1 MNNSSNIIRET
12 VNGYSLLS
20 AEDILMSSRK
30 IFLTQEVNPDSCD
43 ALLKNLMALNE
54 ENSEAEITLYIN
66 SPGGCVHS
74 GLAVF
79 DYIRFMKA
87 PLRTVC
93 VGTCA
98 SMGAILFL
106 AGDKREIA
114 PHGRIMIHDPS
125 YGSADIG
132 GKKPHEIQK
141 QVDKLMETKEALAQ
155 IISNITGK
163 PLEEIYE
170 LTKED
175 TFFNAKEACEY
186 GLATSVI
193 GEEPST
199 KPNRKRGKS
208 NEQ

>member
-30 IFLTQEVNPDSCD
+30 IFLTQEVNSDSCD

-54 ENSEAEITLYIN
+54 QDSESEITLYIN
-66 SPGGCVHS
+66 SPGGSVID
-74 GLAVF
+74 GLGVY
-79 DYIRFMKA
+79 DYLKDMKA
-87 PLRTVC
+87 PLKTIC
-93 VGTCA
+93 CGTCA

-106 AGDKREIA
+106 AGDKREIYR
-114 PHGRIMIHDPS
+114 HGRIMIHDPS
-125 YGSADIG
+125 YGTSDIG

-141 QVDKLMETKEALAQ
+141 QVDSLMETREMLAA
-155 IISNITGK
+155 IIADVTGK

-193 GEEPST
+193 GEDKQT
-199 KPNRKRGKS
+199 TNRKRGTK
-208 NEQ
+208 NVK